1 METPMVRPGLVSNPD
16 SKRRVVAFF
25 RNGAGGNLAIQMVT
39 QLGVPADRLGVT
51 PPEQIEN
58 GQGMIL
64 SIACP
69 TDAIKMAQT
78 FEHSVF
84 DRSQLTKILNKP
96 DSKIREGIE

>member
-1 METPMVRPGLVSNPD
+1 MMDTPMVRPGLVQGTEP
-16 SKRRVVAFF
+16 KRRVVAFF

-51 PPEQIEN
+51 TPDQIEH

-69 TDAIKMAQT
+69 DDAFVTKVEALCRRYGADVHRQKV
-78 FEHSVF
+78 SR
-84 DRSQLTKILNKP
+84 DRT
-96 DSKIREGIE
+96 